1 MFFRV
6 VGKRE
11 DGYHEIASLFQ
22 TITLGDIL
30 RIEPAKVDSFIC
42 NDPQIASDNIVVRAR
57 DLFRQKSGIYQ
68 PVKIELEKAIP
79 IQAGLG
85 GGSSNAATALWAM
98 NQITDKTVDVKQ
110 LQAWGAELGSDVPFF
125 FSKGTAYCTGRGEII
140 RELTP
145 LRSRTF
151 WVAKPK
157 ECLSTPLVYQ
167 HVRPDLLTTRDPEVV
182 LKKCQQS
189 PLYYFNDLEWPAF
202 ELIPKLQTIKN
213 QLKEIGF
220 ENVVMTGSGTGFVC
234 HGKVENPAL
243 PDVQFYKV
251 YYIRRREGHWYEFPS
266 FC

>member
-1 MFFRV
+1 MSFFSPAKANLFFRV

-110 LQAWGAELGSDVPFF
+110 LQAWGAELGSDVPLF

-145 LRSRTF
+145 LRSRRF
-151 WVAKPK
+151 A
-157 ECLSTPLVYQ
+157 S
-167 HVRPDLLTTRDPEVV
+167 
-182 LKKCQQS
+182 
-189 PLYYFNDLEWPAF
+189 
-202 ELIPKLQTIKN
+202 
-213 QLKEIGF
+213 
-220 ENVVMTGSGTGFVC
+220 
-234 HGKVENPAL
+234 VEA
-243 PDVQFYKV
+243 
-251 YYIRRREGHWYEFPS
+251 
-266 FC
+266 